1 MEPTTIVRVV
11 SGVLLVIV
19 SAVLI
24 LRRRARVK

>member
-1 MEPTTIVRVV
+1 MEATTIVRVV

-24 LRRRARVK
+24 QRRRARIK

>member
-1 MEPTTIVRVV
+1 MEPVTIVRIV

-24 LRRRARVK
+24 HRRRARVR